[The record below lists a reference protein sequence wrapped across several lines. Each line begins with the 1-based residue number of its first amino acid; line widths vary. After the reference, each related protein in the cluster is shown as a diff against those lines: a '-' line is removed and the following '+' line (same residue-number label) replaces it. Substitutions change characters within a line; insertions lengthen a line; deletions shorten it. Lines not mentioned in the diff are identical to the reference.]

1 MNSSTQH
8 HQLNPNAIALCALSR
23 QIAHKGWLP
32 ASSGNLSV
40 RNLTD
45 DCLITRVGKDKAEL
59 SPQDLVRVDWRDG
72 DIRIQGHASA
82 EAAMHVALYQRDP
95 HIKAILQTHS
105 PQSTV
110 FSRLIT
116 ADFYDVHGYGMQ
128 KALSGIDNHQQ
139 PIRLALLDYPQDMAL
154 LLSALAA
161 IPALDAQ
168 AFLIKGHGLVVWG
181 DSLEQAKRHLEAW
194 EFLLACEL
202 ERLKVVGLPA

>member
-23 QIAHKGWLP
+23 HIAHKGWLP
-32 ASSGNLSV
+32 ACGGNLSV

-59 SPQDLVRVDWRDG
+59 SPQDLVRVDWREG
-72 DIRIQGHASA
+72 DIRIHGDASA
-82 EAAMHVALYQRDP
+82 DTAVHVALYQRDP
-95 HIKAILQTHS
+95 HIKAVFHTHS
-105 PQSTV
+105 PQSTA

-128 KALSGIDNHQQ
+128 KALAGINDHQQ
-139 PIRLALLDYPQDMAL
+139 PIRLALLEHTQDMASL
-154 LLSALAA
+154 VSA
-161 IPALDAQ
+161 IPAFDAQ